1 MAISNDWTNKSLK
14 IQQIDREQKAYRAG
28 MQNVLMMIAG
38 KGGSPGQPYDDPEK
52 GKGPFV
58 PPPGKGMMISGN
70 PSFDINET
78 PATRRTR
85 KIRTLQERGVG
96 GEAGNAGD
104 ILKKGVQLPNIQAN
118 VNYGSPTERDKW
130 LQLFQGP
137 GGTLRNIKD
146 PDLRKLILQ
155 RGAMKAD
162 ASNNIRRLQES
173 GHQTVLDDDRPGKLK
188 IIKTFKPKAQ

>member
-1 MAISNDWTNKSLK
+1 MAISNDWTNKSLNIK
-14 IQQIDREQKAYRAG
+14 QIDREREAYQAG

-137 GGTLRNIKD
+137 GGTLSNIKD

-162 ASNNIRRLQES
+162 ASNNIRRLQPN
-173 GHQTVLDDDRPGKLK
+173 HQTVLDDDRPGKLK
-188 IIKTFKPKAQ
+188 IIKTFKPKA

>member
-85 KIRTLQERGVG
+85 KIRKLQEGGVG
-96 GEAGNAGD
+96 GEAGNASD
-104 ILKKGVQLPNIQAN
+104 ILKKGIQLPNIQA
-118 VNYGSPTERDKW
+118 K
-130 LQLFQGP
+130 
-137 GGTLRNIKD
+137 K
-146 PDLRKLILQ
+146 K
-155 RGAMKAD
+155 K
-162 ASNNIRRLQES
+162 
-173 GHQTVLDDDRPGKLK
+173 K
-188 IIKTFKPKAQ
+188 KTTGYT

>member
-1 MAISNDWTNKSLK
+1 
-14 IQQIDREQKAYRAG
+14 

-188 IIKTFKPKAQ
+188 IIKTFKPPKA

>member
-146 PDLRKLILQ
+146 PDLRKLILH

-188 IIKTFKPKAQ
+188 IIKTFKPKA

>member
-1 MAISNDWTNKSLK
+1 MANANDLVIKRER
-14 IQQIDREQKAYRAG
+14 QQLSDAFKKGRMHERNAA
-28 MQNVLMMIAG
+28 MMIAG

-188 IIKTFKPKAQ
+188 IIKQFKPKA